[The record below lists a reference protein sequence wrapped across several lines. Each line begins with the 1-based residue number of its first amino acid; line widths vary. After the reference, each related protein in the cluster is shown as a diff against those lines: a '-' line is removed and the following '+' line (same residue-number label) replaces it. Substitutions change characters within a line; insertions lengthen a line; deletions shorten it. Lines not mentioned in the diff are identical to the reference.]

1 MSDYTTLGAI
11 SAGAGV
17 LGSLIS
23 AGSNAR
29 ANETNLQI
37 AREYNA
43 AQKELAEF
51 QANYNERMWHQQN
64 EYNTPS
70 AQMERFR
77 AAGLNPNLVYSQ
89 GNPGNVASSP
99 TYPDVKQMA
108 ASVKPVVQDGLGLSN
123 AVNNILQVKA
133 LELENRRRE
142 QALELFPYQQQ
153 LAQLKVFNEG
163 VNQTLKQQQVTRN
176 SKQLA
181 VLDKQLQLQVQA
193 SEQTMRNIIARGDLL
208 IQQKELNTEA
218 NARAWRAMDQR
229 DRSIAINAFLAQ
241 IKSAVA
247 TKQLTLTDQ
256 QLKNLSWQ
264 MKHEAIKTGIDAVNY
279 IFERNL
285 GSKNAGLASK
295 LFLGILQLVK

>member
-17 LGSLIS
+17 LSSLIS
-23 AGSNAR
+23 SGSNAR

-43 AQKELAEF
+43 AQRELAEF
-51 QANYNERMWHQQN
+51 QANYNERMWHMQN

-89 GNPGNVASSP
+89 GNPGNAASSP

-108 ASVKPVVQDGLGLSN
+108 ASVKPVVQDGLGLAN
-123 AVNNILQVKA
+123 ALNNVLQVKA

-208 IQQKELNTEA
+208 IQQKELNIEA

-256 QLKNLSWQ
+256 QIKNLSWQ
-264 MKHEAIKTGIDAVNY
+264 MKHEAIKTGIDSVNY

-285 GSKNAGLASK
+285 GSKNASLASK
-295 LFLGILQLVK
+295 LFLGILKLVK